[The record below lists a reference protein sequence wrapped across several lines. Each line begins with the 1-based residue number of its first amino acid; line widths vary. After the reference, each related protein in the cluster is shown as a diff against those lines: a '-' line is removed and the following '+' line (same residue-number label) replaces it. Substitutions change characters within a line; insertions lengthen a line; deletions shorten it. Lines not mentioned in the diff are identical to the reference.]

1 MLHTELPHGQ
11 LAYAE
16 NKEYYEE
23 DICSNHDKSSNQ
35 LLGASNTRNITLG
48 HVKFKRDIV
57 FGFVTLI
64 PSS

>member
-23 DICSNHDKSSNQ
+23 DICSNHDESSNQ
-35 LLGASNTRNITLG
+35 LLEACNTRNITLG
-48 HVKFKRDIV
+48 HVKFKHDTV
-57 FGFVTLI
+57 FCFVTLT